1 MKKASSYIMVL
12 FFFMF
17 FPGLLFYSGESIG
30 HSREQEQAKKETDNT
45 NKAGQDK
52 EIQKEEKEIGIS
64 IPDLLL
70 LNQDG
75 EKIRFYSDLVKDK
88 VVAINFIFTT
98 CTTACPLLSA
108 TFSNVQEL
116 MGDRFGRDVYLI
128 SISVDPV
135 VDTPE
140 RLKAMATKFHA
151 RPGWTFV
158 TGESLEISQLL
169 KALGASALRKKD
181 HTPLVLI
188 GNDTRG
194 IWTRTYGL
202 AQPVQ
207 IERVIDSMIKR

>member
-1 MKKASSYIMVL
+1 MKKASVYVMTL
-12 FFFMF
+12 FFSMF
-17 FPGLLFYSGESIG
+17 FPGLLFYPGEVIS
-30 HSREQEQAKKETDNT
+30 HNMDQEQAKKETDNT
-45 NKAGQDK
+45 NKERQNK
-52 EIQKEEKEIGIS
+52 EIQKEEKEIRVS

-70 LNQDG
+70 LNQEG
-75 EKIRFYSDLVKDK
+75 KKIRFYSDLVKDK

-116 MGDRFGRDVYLI
+116 MGDRFGRDFYLI
-128 SISVDPV
+128 SVSVDPV
-135 VDTPE
+135 TDNPE
-140 RLKAMATKFHA
+140 RLKAMATKFQA

-158 TGESLEISQLL
+158 TGDSQEISKLL
-169 KALGASALRKKD
+169 RALGASSLRKKD

-194 IWTRTYGL
+194 TWTRINGL

-207 IERVIDSMIKR
+207 IERVIDGMIKR

>member
-1 MKKASSYIMVL
+1 MKKASNYIVVL
-12 FFFMF
+12 FFSMF
-17 FPGLLFYSGESIG
+17 FSGLLFYPGEVMS
-30 HSREQEQAKKETDNT
+30 HSRELEQAKKESDNT
-45 NKAGQDK
+45 NKAIQDK
-52 EIQKEEKEIGIS
+52 EIQKEEKEIRIS

-75 EKIRFYSDLVKDK
+75 KKIRFYSDLVKDK

-116 MGDRFGRDVYLI
+116 MGDRFGRDFYLI

-135 VDTPE
+135 IDTPE
-140 RLKAMATKFHA
+140 RLKAMATKFNA
-151 RPGWTFV
+151 GPGWTFI
-158 TGESLEISQLL
+158 TGEREEIVKLL
-169 KALGASALRKKD
+169 RALGASALRKKD

-194 IWTRTYGL
+194 VWTRTYGL

-207 IERVIDSMIKR
+207 IERVIDGMIKR